1 MDKIRKCEVLKSM
14 YDLHLTLISMSDDEV
29 EIFKQDNRHL
39 IQELIK
45 CLSEM

>member
-1 MDKIRKCEVLKSM
+1 MDKDRRKEVLKSM

-39 IQELIK
+39 ISQLIE